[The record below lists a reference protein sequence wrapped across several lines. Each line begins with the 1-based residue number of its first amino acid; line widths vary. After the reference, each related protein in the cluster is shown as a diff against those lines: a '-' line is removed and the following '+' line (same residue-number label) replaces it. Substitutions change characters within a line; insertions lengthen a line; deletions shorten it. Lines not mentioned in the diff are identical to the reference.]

1 MHKPLKVLS
10 IVFGLCILL
19 LGGAAGYLYTQQ
31 DAIIAGG
38 IDTINE
44 QLKAPV
50 SVEQVDLDLLRGF
63 PRVRIALNNVS
74 IQDPLRK
81 DKFLLQAKYVGLGM
95 NIISV
100 IQGDYTIEELSLADG
115 SLLLYD
121 DGFLT
126 NWELLET
133 KSQDESK
140 TLELSLVELVR
151 LQVEYKSSKA
161 GIDYSCY
168 ANSAL
173 LSGTINDRLA
183 LKGRVDLIKNLLNLD
198 GETWINDV
206 HLNGSFAFNN
216 DYSNWKITSTEMKVN
231 GLSLSGELHDHGGN
245 LDLKTGNLLPLLTSL
260 PQLTVEDIQLDVF
273 KSAVQWSGSYENW
286 TIQLQPSKSAFN
298 YRGIAISDFA
308 SDIDINWSDSPNI
321 QVEQI
326 SLRTATGEL
335 TGSAV
340 LNGMKPMLKAQL
352 AGSSNLSELFAF
364 VEVENLT
371 NPMGFWNGNNLKIR
385 QRFDSWD
392 DFNPIGQTS
401 FEGNLQLKEVS
412 FKMSESTIEFEKVE
426 ADLVVEQNDIKVE
439 RCFLKSGPN
448 NAVVSGVVQDAL
460 EGRPQV
466 ILRIE
471 SPHIDI
477 DPLLFWEFEDDEGSK
492 DDFGFDFQAD
502 LYVDQLNLGEFN
514 GKGLR
519 GTVYN
524 RKTNILGRNMRLNG
538 CGGTFSGNWALAKE
552 TDGSRFWSKASCSNI
567 ELDQLLKSFDS
578 FDIEDLDESNL
589 RGSANATAEM
599 SFYFDSE
606 WLVQSQ
612 KTSID
617 VDAEV
622 RNGALRN
629 YSPLQELSSFVDRDE
644 LSRIDFPYLK
654 GPFRIRGDTL
664 LVPETQVNN
673 SAINFWVN
681 GWQNLETHA
690 IEYSIRIGLKDLALR
705 GKNSNRDLGQ
715 WVAEADT
722 ENQPYIRLLVGCNL
736 DDPCI
741 SLDKKQIR
749 TSLKSTLKQ
758 EKEDLKTLFKRD
770 EKENEQ
776 NDLNKGDFELL
787 WPESDSLSIDI
798 SS

>member
-1 MHKPLKVLS
+1 MHKPLKVFS

-19 LGGAAGYLYTQQ
+19 LGGAAGYLHTQQ

-38 IDTINE
+38 IDTINK

-50 SVEQVDLDLLRGF
+50 SVKQVDLDLLRGF

-245 LDLKTGNLLPLLTSL
+245 LDLKTGDLLPLFTSL

-273 KSAVQWSGSYENW
+273 KSAVKWSGSYENW

-308 SDIDINWSDSPNI
+308 SDIDINWSDSPSI

-340 LNGMKPMLKAQL
+340 LNGMKPILKAQL
-352 AGSSNLSELFAF
+352 AGGSNLSELFAF

-392 DFNPIGQTS
+392 DLNPIGQTS
-401 FEGNLQLKEVS
+401 LEGNLQLKEVS

-448 NAVVSGVVQDAL
+448 NAVVSGVVQNAL

-466 ILRIE
+466 ILRLE

-502 LYVDQLNLGEFN
+502 LYVDHLNLGEFN

-524 RKTNILGRNMRLNG
+524 RKTNILGRNMRLDG
-538 CGGTFSGNWALAKE
+538 CGGTFSGNWTLAEE

-567 ELDQLLKSFDS
+567 ELDELLKSFDS

-589 RGSANATAEM
+589 KGSANATAEM

-617 VDAEV
+617 VEAEV
-622 RNGALRN
+622 RNGALQN

-681 GWQNLETHA
+681 GWQNLETDD

-736 DDPCI
+736 DDPCT

-770 EKENEQ
+770 EKEDEQ

>member
-1 MHKPLKVLS
+1 MHKAFKVLG

-38 IDTINE
+38 IDKINE

-50 SVEQVDLDLLRGF
+50 SVEQIDLDLLGGF

-74 IQDPLRK
+74 IEDPLRK
-81 DKFLLQAKYVGLGM
+81 GEFLLQAKYVGLGM
-95 NIISV
+95 NVLSV
-100 IQGDYTIEELSLADG
+100 IQGDYIIEELSLADG

-121 DGFLT
+121 NGSFA

-133 KSQDESK
+133 ENQDESK

-151 LQVEYKSSKA
+151 LQVEYKAPKE

-173 LSGTINDRLA
+173 LTGTINDRVA
-183 LKGRVDLIKNLLNLD
+183 LKGRADLIKNVLNLD
-198 GETWINDV
+198 GETWINDG
-206 HLNGSFAFNN
+206 HLNGSFAFTS
-216 DYSNWKITSTEMKVN
+216 DDSTWKITSTEMKVN
-231 GLSLSGELHDHGGN
+231 GLSLSGEIHDQGGN
-245 LDLKTGNLLPLLTSL
+245 LDLKTGNLLPLLSSL
-260 PQLTVEDIQLDVF
+260 PLLTTEDIQLDVF
-273 KSAVQWSGSYENW
+273 KSAVQWNGSYEDW
-286 TIQLQPSKSAFN
+286 EIQLQPSKSAFN
-298 YRGIAISDFA
+298 YRGIAISDF
-308 SDIDINWSDSPNI
+308 SSTIKVNWKDVPSISIEN
-321 QVEQI
+321 I
-326 SLRTATGEL
+326 SLKTSTGTL
-335 TGSAV
+335 TGNALLSGEYPE
-340 LNGMKPMLKAQL
+340 LNAQI
-352 AGSSNLSELFAF
+352 AGGSNLSELFAF
-364 VEVENLT
+364 VEVESLT

-392 DFNPIGQTS
+392 DFNPVGQTS

-412 FKMSESTIEFEKVE
+412 FGISESTIEFEKVE
-426 ADLVVEQNDIKVE
+426 AELVVEQNDIKVE

-448 NAVVSGVVQDAL
+448 NAVVSGVVQNAL

-466 ILRIE
+466 ILRLE
-471 SPHIDI
+471 SPHIDV
-477 DPLLFWEFEDDEGSK
+477 DPLLFWEFEDDEGSE

-524 RKTNILGRNMRLNG
+524 RKTTILGRNMRLDG
-538 CGGTFSGNWALAKE
+538 CGGTFRGNWVLAEE
-552 TDGSRFWSKASCSNI
+552 TEGSRFWSKASCTTI

-589 RGSANATAEM
+589 KGSANATAEM
-599 SFYFDSE
+599 TFYFDSE

-617 VDAEV
+617 VQAEV

-654 GPFRIRGDTL
+654 GPFQIRGDTL
-664 LVPETQVNN
+664 IIPETQVNN

-681 GWQNLETHA
+681 GWQNLETDA

-715 WVAEADT
+715 WVAEAET
-722 ENQPYIRLLVGCNL
+722 ENQPYMRLLVGCNL

-770 EKENEQ
+770 EKEDEE
-776 NDLNKGDFELL
+776 NDLNKGNFELL
-787 WPESDSLSIDI
+787 WPESDSLSIHI
-798 SS
+798 TP

>member
-81 DKFLLQAKYVGLGM
+81 DKLLLQAKYVGLGM

-100 IQGDYTIEELSLADG
+100 ILGDYTIEELSLADG

-121 DGFLT
+121 DGLLT

-245 LDLKTGNLLPLLTSL
+245 LDLKTGDLLPLLTSL

-273 KSAVQWSGSYENW
+273 KSAVKWSGSYENW

-308 SDIDINWSDSPNI
+308 SDIDINWSDSPSI

-352 AGSSNLSELFAF
+352 AGGSNLSELFAF

-392 DFNPIGQTS
+392 DLNPIGQTS

-412 FKMSESTIEFEKVE
+412 FSMSESTIEFEKVE

-448 NAVVSGVVQDAL
+448 NAVVSGVVQNAL

-466 ILRIE
+466 ILRLE

-477 DPLLFWEFEDDEGSK
+477 DPFLFWEFEDDEGSK

-524 RKTNILGRNMRLNG
+524 RKTNILGRNMRLDG
-538 CGGTFSGNWALAKE
+538 CGGTFSGNWTLAEE

-567 ELDQLLKSFDS
+567 ELDELLKSFDS

-589 RGSANATAEM
+589 KGSANATAEM

-681 GWQNLETHA
+681 GWQNLETDD

-770 EKENEQ
+770 EKEDEQ
-776 NDLNKGDFELL
+776 NDFNKGDFDLL

-798 SS
+798 TS

>member
-1 MHKPLKVLS
+1 MHKPLKVLG

-31 DAIIAGG
+31 DTIIAGG
-38 IDTINE
+38 IDKINE

-50 SVEQVDLDLLRGF
+50 SVEQIDLDLLRGF

-81 DKFLLQAKYVGLGM
+81 DKSLLQAKYVGLGM
-95 NIISV
+95 NLLSV
-100 IQGDYTIEELSLADG
+100 IQGDYIIEELSLADG

-121 DGFLT
+121 DGFLA

-206 HLNGSFAFNN
+206 HLNGSFAFKSDN
-216 DYSNWKITSTEMKVN
+216 SNWKITSTEMKVN

-245 LDLKTGNLLPLLTSL
+245 LDLKTGNLVPLLTSL

-273 KSAVQWSGSYENW
+273 KSAVKWSGSYENW
-286 TIQLQPSKSAFN
+286 KIQLQPSKSAFN

-321 QVEQI
+321 RVEQI

-352 AGSSNLSELFAF
+352 AGGSNLSELFAF

-392 DFNPIGQTS
+392 DLNPIGQTS
-401 FEGNLQLKEVS
+401 FEGNL
-412 FKMSESTIEFEKVE
+412 
-426 ADLVVEQNDIKVE
+426 
-439 RCFLKSGPN
+439 
-448 NAVVSGVVQDAL
+448 
-460 EGRPQV
+460 
-466 ILRIE
+466 
-471 SPHIDI
+471 
-477 DPLLFWEFEDDEGSK
+477 
-492 DDFGFDFQAD
+492 
-502 LYVDQLNLGEFN
+502 
-514 GKGLR
+514 
-519 GTVYN
+519 
-524 RKTNILGRNMRLNG
+524 
-538 CGGTFSGNWALAKE
+538 
-552 TDGSRFWSKASCSNI
+552 
-567 ELDQLLKSFDS
+567 LLKRS
-578 FDIEDLDESNL
+578 
-589 RGSANATAEM
+589 
-599 SFYFDSE
+599 
-606 WLVQSQ
+606 
-612 KTSID
+612 
-617 VDAEV
+617 
-622 RNGALRN
+622 
-629 YSPLQELSSFVDRDE
+629 
-644 LSRIDFPYLK
+644 
-654 GPFRIRGDTL
+654 
-664 LVPETQVNN
+664 
-673 SAINFWVN
+673 
-681 GWQNLETHA
+681 
-690 IEYSIRIGLKDLALR
+690 
-705 GKNSNRDLGQ
+705 
-715 WVAEADT
+715 
-722 ENQPYIRLLVGCNL
+722 
-736 DDPCI
+736 
-741 SLDKKQIR
+741 
-749 TSLKSTLKQ
+749 
-758 EKEDLKTLFKRD
+758 
-770 EKENEQ
+770 
-776 NDLNKGDFELL
+776 
-787 WPESDSLSIDI
+787 
-798 SS
+798 

>member
-100 IQGDYTIEELSLADG
+100 ISGNYTIEELSLADG

-133 KSQDESK
+133 KSEDESK

-216 DYSNWKITSTEMKVN
+216 DYSNWKITSTEMKIN

-273 KSAVQWSGSYENW
+273 KSAVKWSGSYENW

-335 TGSAV
+335 NGSAV

-352 AGSSNLSELFAF
+352 AGGSNLSELFAF

-392 DFNPIGQTS
+392 DLNPIGQTS

-448 NAVVSGVVQDAL
+448 NAVVSGVVQNAL

-466 ILRIE
+466 ILRLE

-524 RKTNILGRNMRLNG
+524 RKTNILGRNMRLDG
-538 CGGTFSGNWALAKE
+538 CGGTFSGNWALAEE

-567 ELDQLLKSFDS
+567 ELDELLKSFDS

-589 RGSANATAEM
+589 KGSANATAEM

-681 GWQNLETHA
+681 GWQNLETDD

-770 EKENEQ
+770 EKGDEQ

>member
-1 MHKPLKVLS
+1 M
-10 IVFGLCILL
+10 
-19 LGGAAGYLYTQQ
+19 
-31 DAIIAGG
+31 
-38 IDTINE
+38 
-44 QLKAPV
+44 
-50 SVEQVDLDLLRGF
+50 
-63 PRVRIALNNVS
+63 
-74 IQDPLRK
+74 
-81 DKFLLQAKYVGLGM
+81 
-95 NIISV
+95 
-100 IQGDYTIEELSLADG
+100 
-115 SLLLYD
+115 
-121 DGFLT
+121 
-126 NWELLET
+126 
-133 KSQDESK
+133 
-140 TLELSLVELVR
+140 
-151 LQVEYKSSKA
+151 
-161 GIDYSCY
+161 
-168 ANSAL
+168 
-173 LSGTINDRLA
+173 
-183 LKGRVDLIKNLLNLD
+183 NLD

-260 PQLTVEDIQLDVF
+260 PQFTVEDIQLDVF
-273 KSAVQWSGSYENW
+273 KSAVKWSGSYENW

-352 AGSSNLSELFAF
+352 AGGSNLSELFAF

-392 DFNPIGQTS
+392 DLNPIGQTS

-412 FKMSESTIEFEKVE
+412 FRMSESTIEFEKVE

-448 NAVVSGVVQDAL
+448 NAVVSGVVQNAL

-466 ILRIE
+466 ILRLE

-477 DPLLFWEFEDDEGSK
+477 DPFLFWEFEDDEGSK

-524 RKTNILGRNMRLNG
+524 RKTNILGRNMRLDG
-538 CGGTFSGNWALAKE
+538 CGGTFSGNWTLAEE

-567 ELDQLLKSFDS
+567 ELDELLKSFDS

-589 RGSANATAEM
+589 KGSANATAEM

-681 GWQNLETHA
+681 GWQNLETDD

-770 EKENEQ
+770 EKEDEQ
-776 NDLNKGDFELL
+776 NDFNKGDFDLL
-787 WPESDSLSIDI
+787 WPESDSLGIDI
-798 SS
+798 TS

>member
-31 DAIIAGG
+31 DAILAGG

-100 IQGDYTIEELSLADG
+100 ISGNYTIEELSLADG

-133 KSQDESK
+133 KSEDESK

-151 LQVEYKSSKA
+151 LQVEYKSSIA

-198 GETWINDV
+198 GETWINDL

-216 DYSNWKITSTEMKVN
+216 DYSNWKITSTEMKIN

-335 TGSAV
+335 NGSAV

-352 AGSSNLSELFAF
+352 AGGSNLSELFAF

-385 QRFDSWD
+385 QRFNSWD
-392 DFNPIGQTS
+392 ELNPIGQTS

-448 NAVVSGVVQDAL
+448 NAVVSGVVQNAL

-466 ILRIE
+466 ILRLE

-524 RKTNILGRNMRLNG
+524 RKTNILGRNMRLDG
-538 CGGTFSGNWALAKE
+538 CGGTFSGNWALAEE

-567 ELDQLLKSFDS
+567 ELDELLKSFDS

-589 RGSANATAEM
+589 KGSANATAEM

-681 GWQNLETHA
+681 GWQNLETDD

-770 EKENEQ
+770 EKEDEQ